1 MAVTINGTNG
11 LTFNNSSTQSIGAV
25 GSASQTWQALSGSRS
40 TGVTYT
46 NSTGLPIMVCISTG
60 GGGTGDFS
68 VNGIN
73 LARLDAS
80 GYQTASGI
88 VPNGGTYSLS
98 GNSIVFWAELR

>member
-1 MAVTINGTNG
+1 MAITINGTSG
-11 LTFNNSSTQSIGAV
+11 ITYNNSSTQSVGAV

-60 GGGTGDFS
+60 GGQGDLS

-73 LARLDAS
+73 LARFDGS
-80 GYQTASGI
+80 GYQTGSAI
-88 VPNGGTYSLS
+88 VPNGNTYSLS
-98 GNSIVFWAELR
+98 GGSIVFWAELR